1 MPQNLFERYDE
12 AADLLSAQ
20 DVMATPAE
28 LHGVLCG
35 LLCGGAP
42 YQGNGWLQAFNELV
56 NDGQPLPA
64 SVSSWLREVG
74 DASWQGLEG
83 DAGLTLLLPTEETSL
98 EERLLAVADWAQ
110 AFLAGFAVM
119 QRKLDTLSDDLQE
132 ILADMGEITRLEQ
145 TLEEEEGGGSEA
157 DFMVIYEHLKLGAIM
172 AFEECGATED
182 GSPAPATLH

>member
-12 AADLLSAQ
+12 AADLLSGQ

-56 NDGQPLPA
+56 NDGQPLPSA
-64 SVSSWLREVG
+64 VSSWLRELG
-74 DASWQGLEG
+74 ETSWQGLNG
-83 DAGLTLLLPTEETSL
+83 DIGLSLLLPTEETSL
-98 EERLLAVADWAQ
+98 EERLLSIADWAQ

-119 QRKLDTLSDDLQE
+119 QRKLDQLSDDLQE
-132 ILADMGEITRLEQ
+132 MLADIGEITRLEQ
-145 TLEEEEGGGSEA
+145 SLEEDDAISSES
-157 DFMVIYEHLKLGAIM
+157 DFMVIYEHLKLGTMM
-172 AFEECGATED
+172 AFEECGAAASD
-182 GSPAPATLH
+182 PAATTLH